1 MKSKSILIFFFIIYF
16 FIGCGDGSGKTE
28 LELSGIIEATDI
40 NITSKVGGELRK
52 IYFDEGSN
60 VSQGDTIAE
69 IDREILLLQ
78 KKQAEAGVDLN
89 QAQYNLTVKGFR
101 AEDIKSA
108 EINMKSAKSNFEL
121 AEYDKNNMES
131 LYKSGSVSEKQWRDI
146 SVRYDLAKA
155 QFLSSEE
162 TYKKLQTGNRVE
174 EIAASKARL
183 DQSIAQLELIEK
195 QLRDC
200 FILSPVNGT
209 ITHKVFEQNE
219 IVNLGSIIFTVTQ
232 LQKVYLMVYVSEQ
245 NLGKVK
251 YGQSADIVVDS
262 HKDKKFIGKVV
273 YISSIA
279 EFTPKNIQTKEDR
292 LKQVFGVKLEIENN
306 ENILKPGMPAD
317 AKLFIAQ

>member
-1 MKSKSILIFFFIIYF
+1 MKIKRISIFFFLIRF
-16 FIGCGDGSGKTE
+16 LIGCSDGNKPE

-40 NITSKVGGELRK
+40 NITSKAGGELRK

-69 IDREILLLQ
+69 IDRETLLLQ

-89 QAQYNLTVKGFR
+89 QAQYNLTVRGFR
-101 AEDIKSA
+101 SEDIKSA
-108 EINMKSAKSNFEL
+108 EINMKSAQSNFEL

-131 LYKSGSVSEKQWRDI
+131 LYKSGSIAEKQWRDI
-146 SVRYDLAKA
+146 SVRYDVARA
-155 QFLSSEE
+155 QFLSAEE
-162 TYKKLQTGNRVE
+162 TYKKLQTGNRAE
-174 EIAASKARL
+174 EIAVAKARL

-219 IVNLGSIIFTVTQ
+219 VVNPGSIIFTVTQ
-232 LQKVYLMVYVSEQ
+232 LEKVFLMVYVSEG

-251 YGQSADIVVDS
+251 YGQSAEVVVDS
-262 HKDKKFIGKVV
+262 HKDKKFTGKVV
-273 YISSIA
+273 YISSVA

-292 LKQVFGVKLEIENN
+292 LKQVFGVKLEIDNN

-317 AKLFIAQ
+317 AKLFIAE